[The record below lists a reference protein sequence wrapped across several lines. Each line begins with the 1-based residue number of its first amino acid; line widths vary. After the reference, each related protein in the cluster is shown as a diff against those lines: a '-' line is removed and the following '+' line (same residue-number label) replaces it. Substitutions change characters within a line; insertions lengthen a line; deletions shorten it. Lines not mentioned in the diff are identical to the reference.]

1 MKRIQFLMDDD
12 FVRELDKLVEK
23 NGLKTRTQLLNVALT
38 LYDWAVRERE
48 SGNIIASVNER
59 TERYKEIELPGFP
72 APNRGLDDA
81 SNEELV
87 KELKNR
93 IEKTVQDPAVPGL
106 LDRLAQLARVSE
118 GSERHPE
125 YVEAKSSRSH
135 SGRVYVTPPR
145 RDRD

>member
-12 FVRELDKLVEK
+12 LVRELDHLVEK

-72 APNRGLDDA
+72 PPTRGLEAA

-87 KELKNR
+87 EELKNR
-93 IEKTVQDPAVPGL
+93 IEKTGRDPSAPGIF
-106 LDRLAQLARVSE
+106 DRLARLAGVSE
-118 GSERHPE
+118 GNEPQPE
-125 YVEAKSSRSH
+125 FSQTKTRLN
-135 SGRVYVTPPR
+135 SGRVFVTPPR
-145 RDRD
+145 RDRE